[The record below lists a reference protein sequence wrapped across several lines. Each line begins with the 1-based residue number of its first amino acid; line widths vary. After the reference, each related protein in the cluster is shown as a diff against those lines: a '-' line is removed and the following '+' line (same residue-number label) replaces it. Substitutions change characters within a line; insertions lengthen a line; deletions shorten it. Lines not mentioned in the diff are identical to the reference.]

1 MPPAPRWPGAS
12 VDRHR
17 AGSSLPTAG
26 VFMEIVMIG
35 LTALLCATT
44 YLVYRVAAALQEHK

>member
-1 MPPAPRWPGAS
+1 
-12 VDRHR
+12 
-17 AGSSLPTAG
+17 
-26 VFMEIVMIG
+26 MEIVMIG